1 MATAGPRIPT
11 RGTNTEGI
19 QAAANSPVMAWAKYT
34 ARTVRMALR
43 GASGRLTGRHKS
55 SVNSSLLA
63 AVGASLLAALWLLSR
78 RRPPAPMQRDVSDV
92 VALNRAQIT
101 LARAPAASPD
111 TAAAAAATAAGAAE
125 DGETILPAVPADGGD
140 RHLHL
145 RRLEDLYRSG
155 GERRLQAMTAARL
168 WGHPTVLPLLRRGLR
183 DADPRVMLEAAR
195 GMELF
200 RGKPGAAAARGRTPQ
215 AAARPRRVARTR

>member
-1 MATAGPRIPT
+1 MPFRPAF
-11 RGTNTEGI
+11 
-19 QAAANSPVMAWAKYT
+19 
-34 ARTVRMALR
+34 
-43 GASGRLTGRHKS
+43 GRLIGRHKS
-55 SVNSSLLA
+55 SVNPSLLA

-78 RRPPAPMQRDVSDV
+78 RRPPTPSQRDVSDV

-101 LARAPAASPD
+101 LARGPGASPD
-111 TAAAAAATAAGAAE
+111 TGTAASPAAAGSGAADGGATPFPAPPAGA
-125 DGETILPAVPADGGD
+125 GD

-145 RRLEDLYRSG
+145 RRLEELYRAG
-155 GERRLQAMTAARL
+155 GDRRLEALKAARL

-200 RGKPGAAAARGRTPQ
+200 RGKPGAAAARGRPPQ